1 MVLICSRSSCLS
13 ILALSVSLL
22 MGGCSR
28 SVPVP
33 SVEVIQPDA
42 IQVDGSEWV
51 KQPWDKKHDAQLAQ
65 YFRRAADVADNPA
78 LQVTP
83 VCYSSGSRQRVYWL
97 SPMENTCRWA
107 MVEFKG
113 SRGGEMVE
121 GIGAPFDEL
130 SGVE

>member
-1 MVLICSRSSCLS
+1 MPSSSR
-13 ILALSVSLL
+13 
-22 MGGCSR
+22 
-28 SVPVP
+28 
-33 SVEVIQPDA
+33 EVIQPDA
-42 IQVDGSEWV
+42 IQADGSEWV
-51 KQPWDKKHDAQLAQ
+51 KQTWDKKHDAQLAR

-97 SPMENTCRWA
+97 SPMKDTCRWA

-113 SRGGEMVE
+113 TRGDEMVE